1 MLWDSFGLV
10 EIKHASNKGLC
21 QKTSYCRTLQES
33 SKLIGIFPWK
43 VGSGVG
49 VFRNHNGE
57 RLGCF
62 AQSLPVSIAYHVEL
76 QAAMLG
82 IEIAF
87 RKGWRKI
94 WLECDSWFAVQSF
107 KDSNMIPWKLKTR
120 WNNCI
125 FFTKAMQFEVS
136 HIYIEGNCCADGR
149 SKFALQ
155 TIGFSWWDSP
165 PSFIREPPIVRD
177 DRFGLPN
184 YVFVNFLCMGLGFMS
199 PMFFVLFF
207 SWFNKFWTCLHMIIS
222 R

>member
-1 MLWDSFGLV
+1 MNRNQACFQQGSLSKNF
-10 EIKHASNKGLC
+10 I
-21 QKTSYCRTLQES
+21 LQDTAR
-33 SKLIGIFPWK
+33 KLQ

-184 YVFVNFLCMGLGFMS
+184 YFLL
-199 PMFFVLFF
+199 LI
-207 SWFNKFWTCLHMIIS
+207 WN
-222 R
+222 